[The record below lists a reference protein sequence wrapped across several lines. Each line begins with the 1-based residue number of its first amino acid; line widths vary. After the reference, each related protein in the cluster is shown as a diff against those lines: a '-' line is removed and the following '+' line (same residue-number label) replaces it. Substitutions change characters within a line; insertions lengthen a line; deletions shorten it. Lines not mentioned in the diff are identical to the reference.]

1 MRWLLVIVIAIA
13 NTLSDLLNTVG
24 MRRHGE
30 VHHFHPTAMGRLVAA
45 LVRNPFV
52 IGGVVAMAIAFFA
65 LLALLSITDISF
77 AIPATAASYLVET
90 VLAKY
95 MLKEHV
101 SYKRWIGAAL
111 VAIGVLLVSF

>member
-77 AIPATAASYLVET
+77 A
-90 VLAKY
+90 KY

-111 VAIGVLLVSF
+111 VAVGVLLVSF